1 MNTYIQKCENKKTIY
16 GFLYFLSNC
25 FFVFLLFTKAAE
37 EVKQTTAM
45 LNQLVMCSKLGFAV
59 LTQPSSGL
67 FGHECLD

>member
-1 MNTYIQKCENKKTIY
+1 MLFE
-16 GFLYFLSNC
+16 YFC
-25 FFVFLLFTKAAE
+25 VFVFLLFTKATE

-45 LNQLVMCSKLGFAV
+45 LHQLVLYSTLGFAV